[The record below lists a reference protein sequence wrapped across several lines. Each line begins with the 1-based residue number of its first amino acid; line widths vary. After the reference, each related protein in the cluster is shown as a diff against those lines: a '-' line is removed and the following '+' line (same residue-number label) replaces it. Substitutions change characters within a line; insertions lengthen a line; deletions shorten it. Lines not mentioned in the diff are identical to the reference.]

1 MRPCLRRQ
9 TKAVASLQ
17 PLGANE
23 MAQAWKGACHLSLV
37 TWVQSPSWFPHLTNM
52 PSSTYRWRDVHK
64 GKTSVPR
71 TPKPTRWQSCA
82 SLGGGQEGGVL
93 AALVHPECKYSYNC
107 CQVLVQV
114 PMGAPGR
121 RHVFCDI
128 YCEHQLSRVPCFS
141 AGSQQWA
148 TISPHCDLSLFWR
161 ALVFPSC

>member
-82 SLGGGQEGGVL
+82 PLGGGQEGGCWL
-93 AALVHPECKYSYNC
+93 LWFTLNANTATIAARCWFKFLW
-107 CQVLVQV
+107 
-114 PMGAPGR
+114 
-121 RHVFCDI
+121 
-128 YCEHQLSRVPCFS
+128 EHQVEGMYFVTSTVSTNFLGSPASPRVPNSEPRSAHTVISHCFE
-141 AGSQQWA
+141 G
-148 TISPHCDLSLFWR
+148 H
-161 ALVFPSC
+161 